1 MAVDLVVLCLCA
13 VLDMRLWILLLCVL
27 CAVLALFINI
37 SHSHKLNPFSFY
49 YACCSFLYIIYI
61 YIRRAFDMQIDLK
74 GRLERKS

>member
-49 YACCSFLYIIYI
+49 YACCSFVYI
-61 YIRRAFDMQIDLK
+61 YSPCVRYAN
-74 GRLERKS
+74 